1 MKNTLKTDF
10 EREKNWWNVKAPK
23 EEELIDDHSINIAL
37 RWREIERHLKDVKTI
52 LCVGGGT
59 GVFSVPLAERGFQVT
74 HADISPSM
82 ISIAKKK
89 AKNIQNIQFVE
100 ANSIDFDV
108 FLPKNLC

>member
-1 MKNTLKTDF
+1 
-10 EREKNWWNVKAPK
+10 
-23 EEELIDDHSINIAL
+23 
-37 RWREIERHLKDVKTI
+37 
-52 LCVGGGT
+52 
-59 GVFSVPLAERGFQVT
+59 
-74 HADISPSM
+74 M